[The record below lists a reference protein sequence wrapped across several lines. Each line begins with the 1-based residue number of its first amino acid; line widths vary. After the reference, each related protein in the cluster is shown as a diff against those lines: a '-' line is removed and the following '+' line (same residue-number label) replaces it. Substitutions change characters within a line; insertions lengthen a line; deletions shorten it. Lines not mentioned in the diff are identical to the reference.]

1 MPHAGARLTVRIAE
15 ATAPEIAARLRAGT
29 PVLLPMGSLET
40 HGPALPM
47 GDYLLAAAIA
57 ERIAAAAG
65 ALALPAIPFG
75 GEDFFA
81 AIPGAVALPGPVL
94 RAVIE
99 ACAGA
104 LLRHGTR
111 RILIVNGHGGSIPAI
126 EAAQRGLRQLHG
138 VVVPALH
145 LWRAAASLHAALGG
159 DAAALGH
166 GADPVFSVALFLR
179 PDLCHPD
186 RVAPPAPPP
195 PCLGLPVAGFGEVT
209 AGGIGFA
216 VPMDVAQA
224 APGGVAGDA
233 TRASAALGEKLVAR
247 LVDAGAAMVAQLRE
261 QTG

>member
-1 MPHAGARLTVRIAE
+1 VTVRIAE
-15 ATAPEIAARLRAGT
+15 ATAPGVAARLAQGT

-57 ERIAAAAG
+57 DRIADVAN
-65 ALALPAIPFG
+65 ALVLPAIPFG

-81 AIPGAVALPGPVL
+81 DIPGAVALPGPVL
-94 RAVIE
+94 QAVVE
-99 ACAGA
+99 ACAES

-111 RILIVNGHGGSIPAI
+111 RILIVNGHGGSVPAI
-126 EAAQRGLRQLHG
+126 EAAQRALRQRHG

-145 LWRAAASLHAALGG
+145 LWRAAAALHATLGG
-159 DAAALGH
+159 DKAALGH

-179 PDLCHPD
+179 PDLCQRD
-186 RVAPPAPPP
+186 RAAPPSPPP
-195 PCLGLPVAGFGEVT
+195 FCLGLPVTGFGEVSLR
-209 AGGIGFA
+209 GVGFA
-216 VPMDVAQA
+216 VPMDVEQA

-233 TRASAALGEKLVAR
+233 TRACAALGEALVAR

-261 QTG
+261 QAG